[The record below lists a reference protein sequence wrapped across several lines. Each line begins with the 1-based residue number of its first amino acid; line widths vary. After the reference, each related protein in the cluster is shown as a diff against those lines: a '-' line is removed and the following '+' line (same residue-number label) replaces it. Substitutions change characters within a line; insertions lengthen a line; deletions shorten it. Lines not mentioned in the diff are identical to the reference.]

1 MNIRINPSL
10 IGYTLLNCH
19 SQVHNLPGVNL
30 QSGIILANIVGKNN
44 PMADNPSTEPFSI
57 PPESD
62 PSGSI
67 PVSPNPSKS
76 KPGWFNVFGSIQTI
90 ATYAFLLATL
100 FTLFTPNN
108 LFSGEML
115 ERAFQAWQANPTNVA
130 PLATSQAGNQN
141 SQPIGIVAGHWKND
155 SGSVCADGLTE
166 EQVNLNIATLVQQ
179 KLAAEG
185 FTVDLLEEFDSR
197 LSQYKGLVLL
207 SIHNDSCDYVNDAA
221 TGFKVAAAMHSAY
234 PEKASRLTACLTSRY
249 ATRTG
254 LPFHSSTITNDMT
267 YYHAFDEINTET
279 TAAIIETGFLN
290 LDRQILTQQPD
301 LVAQGIV
308 DGILCYIRNENVE
321 PTPTTTN
328 P

>member
-1 MNIRINPSL
+1 
-10 IGYTLLNCH
+10 
-19 SQVHNLPGVNL
+19 
-30 QSGIILANIVGKNN
+30 
-44 PMADNPSTEPFSI
+44 MADNPVNEPFSI

-62 PSGSI
+62 PSGS
-67 PVSPNPSKS
+67 VQASSTSPKPKPSRF
-76 KPGWFNVFGSIQTI
+76 GVFSSIQTI

-108 LFSGEML
+108 LFSGDML
-115 ERAFQAWQANPTNVA
+115 ERAFQAMQANPTNVA
-130 PLATSQAGNQN
+130 PLETSQAGNQN
-141 SQPIGIVAGHWKND
+141 TLPIGIVAGHWKND

-179 KLAAEG
+179 KLTAEG
-185 FTVDLLEEFDSR
+185 FKVDLLEEFDSR

-249 ATRTG
+249 ASRTG
-254 LPFHSSTITNDMT
+254 LPFHASTITNDMT

-279 TAAIIETGFLN
+279 SAAIIETGFLN

-301 LVAQGIV
+301 LIAQGIV

>member
-1 MNIRINPSL
+1 
-10 IGYTLLNCH
+10 
-19 SQVHNLPGVNL
+19 
-30 QSGIILANIVGKNN
+30 
-44 PMADNPSTEPFSI
+44 MADNPSTEPFSI

-62 PSGSI
+62 ISGSAQ
-67 PVSPNPSKS
+67 PSS
-76 KPGWFNVFGSIQTI
+76 EQSHPKPGKFSIFGGVQTI

-115 ERAFQAWQANPTNVA
+115 DKAFQAWQANPTNVA
-130 PLATSQAGNQN
+130 PVSGVQNGNQN
-141 SQPIGIVAGHWKND
+141 TLPIGIVSGHWKND

-166 EQVNLNIATLVQQ
+166 EQVNLTIATLVQQ
-179 KLAAEG
+179 KLVAEG

-221 TGFKVAAAMHSAY
+221 TGFKVAAAVHSAY
-234 PEKASRLTACLTSRY
+234 PEKAARLTACLTSRY
-249 ATRTG
+249 ASRTG
-254 LPFHSSTITNDMT
+254 LPFHASTITNDMT

-279 TAAIIETGFLN
+279 TAGIIETGFLN

-301 LVAQGIV
+301 LIAQGIV
-308 DGILCYIRNENVE
+308 DGILCYIRNENVA
-321 PTPTTTN
+321 PTPTSAN